1 MNNLPANINE
11 ENLTIEVTTRCNSAC
26 THCFARAGRGRLVH
40 MEAETALAL
49 LKEGYDLG
57 YRNLHLTGGEP
68 LLWPH
73 FFELIEKAL
82 NTGYEKVFFN
92 TNGTLLDA
100 ETARRLAACGD
111 NNNEALSLSVSLQ
124 GPRQLHEGVR
134 GEGSFDKA
142 LAGLEAAL
150 EAGLPVSVFT
160 TAGQSLL
167 DDLPR
172 FAGWLHENFP
182 GMQRL
187 TLIQM
192 IRVAGD
198 AFDLSG
204 ELLTPADFLRLVQTA
219 SLLGLYGIPVAIL
232 ENPLANAAAKRLGVP
247 WIPRAPA
254 LHREG
259 RVVVMADGSI
269 TLSHS
274 TRESMGVYAPG
285 ALEKVLC
292 SDPYRDLVG
301 EDVSTCPGCRYREFC
316 RPEGMV
322 RPSEWYRDMVVDV
335 PYCVRVM
342 SEIDGLVKDL
352 PQHLDSAR

>member
-1 MNNLPANINE
+1 MNNLPANISE

-26 THCFARAGRGRLVH
+26 SHCFARAGRSGLTH
-40 MEAETALAL
+40 MDCDTAAGVIA
-49 LKEGYDLG
+49 EGYALG

-73 FFELIEKAL
+73 FFRLVEDAMV
-82 NTGYEKVFFN
+82 TGYEKVFFN
-92 TNGTLLDA
+92 TNGTLLGA
-100 ETARRLAACGD
+100 ETALRLAVYGD

-124 GPRQLHEGVR
+124 GPRQLHERVR

-150 EAGLPVSVFT
+150 GAGLPVSVFT

-192 IRVAGD
+192 IRVTGD
-198 AFDLSG
+198 VFDLSA
-204 ELLTPADFLRLVQTA
+204 ELLNPADFIRLVQTA

-247 WIPRAPA
+247 WIPKAPA

-292 SDPYRDLVG
+292 SDPYREWVG
-301 EDVSTCPGCRYREFC
+301 VDVSRCPGCRYREFC

-322 RPSEWYRDMVVDV
+322 RPSEWYRDMVEDV

-342 SEIDGLVKDL
+342 SEIDGLLVN
-352 PQHLDSAR
+352 SE

>member
-1 MNNLPANINE
+1 MNKLPANISE

-26 THCFARAGRGRLVH
+26 THCFARAGRERLVH
-40 MEAETALAL
+40 MEADTALAVL
-49 LKEGYDLG
+49 EEGHAMG

-73 FFELIEKAL
+73 FFELVEKAL
-82 NTGYEKVFFN
+82 DGGYEKVFFN
-92 TNGTLLDA
+92 TNGTLLDH
-100 ETARRLAACGD
+100 ENARRLASYADGD
-111 NNNEALSLSVSLQ
+111 GEALTLSVSLQ
-124 GPRQLHEGVR
+124 GPRQLHDRVR
-134 GEGSFDKA
+134 GAGSFQKA
-142 LAGLEAAL
+142 IAGLEAAL
-150 EAGLPVSVFT
+150 GAGLPVSVFT
-160 TAGQSLL
+160 TAGQGLL
-167 DDLPR
+167 EVLPR
-172 FAGWLHENFP
+172 FAQWLHENYP
-182 GMQRL
+182 QMQRL
-187 TLIQM
+187 TLIQV

-204 ELLTPADFLRLVQTA
+204 ELLAPADFIRLVQTA
-219 SLLGLYGIPVAIL
+219 SLLGLYGIPVAVL

-247 WIPRAPA
+247 WIPKAPA

-292 SDPYRDLVG
+292 SDPYRDSVA
-301 EDVSTCPGCRYREFC
+301 EDVDTCPKCRYREYC

-322 RPSEWYRDMVVDV
+322 RPSEWYRDMVEDV
-335 PYCVRVM
+335 HYCVRVM
-342 SEIDGLVKDL
+342 RQIDGLLVDG
-352 PQHLDSAR
+352 SW

>member
-1 MNNLPANINE
+1 MNNLPDNISE

-26 THCFARAGRGRLVH
+26 THCFARAGRGRFVH
-40 MEAETALAL
+40 MELETALAVL
-49 LKEGYDLG
+49 REGFAIG

-73 FFELIEKAL
+73 FFDVIEKAL
-82 NTGYEKVFFN
+82 DAGYEKVFFN

-124 GPRQLHEGVR
+124 GPRRLHEGVR

-142 LAGLEAAL
+142 LAGLEEAL
-150 EAGLPVSVFT
+150 GAGLSVSVFT

-172 FAGWLHENFP
+172 FAGWLHEHYP
-182 GMQRL
+182 QMQRL

-198 AFDLSG
+198 AFDLSS
-204 ELLTPADFLRLVQTA
+204 ELLSPSDFIRLVQTA

-232 ENPLANAAAKRLGVP
+232 ENPLANVAAKRLGVP
-247 WIPRAPA
+247 WIPKAPA

-274 TRESMGVYAPG
+274 TRESMGSYVPG
-285 ALEKVLC
+285 MLEKVLC
-292 SDPYRDLVG
+292 SDPYREWVA
-301 EDVSTCPGCRYREFC
+301 EDSETCPGCRYREFC
-316 RPEGMV
+316 RAEGMV
-322 RPSEWYRDMVVDV
+322 RPSEWYRDMVVGV

-342 SEIDGLVKDL
+342 SEIDGLLVN
-352 PQHLDSAR
+352 SE